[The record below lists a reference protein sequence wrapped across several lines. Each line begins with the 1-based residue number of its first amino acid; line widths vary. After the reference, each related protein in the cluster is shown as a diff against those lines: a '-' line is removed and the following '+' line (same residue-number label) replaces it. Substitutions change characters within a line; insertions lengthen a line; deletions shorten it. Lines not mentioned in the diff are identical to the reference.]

1 MPISASFSL
10 LNSSGSSDPNERG
23 AAVQSRESAPVLTN
37 INKYTLLFPY
47 GKPLNDPLL
56 CSVWVHKRLRS
67 RTCGASFIGQ
77 THP

>member
-1 MPISASFSL
+1 
-10 LNSSGSSDPNERG
+10 
-23 AAVQSRESAPVLTN
+23 LTN

-47 GKPLNDPLL
+47 GKPLNDPLF
-56 CSVWVHKRLRS
+56 CSVSVHKCPWS